1 MFLIVF
7 DHANTCA
14 SMRLLVEIHNSHCLH
29 LAHVSH
35 VSLFTFVADGG
46 RVQHWERRDED
57 LHPVELR
64 DQQDE
69 QSALRSLQVRPQHL

>member
-1 MFLIVF
+1 MFT
-7 DHANTCA
+7 TC
-14 SMRLLVEIHNSHCLH
+14 HCLH
-29 LAHVSH
+29 LSHVSH